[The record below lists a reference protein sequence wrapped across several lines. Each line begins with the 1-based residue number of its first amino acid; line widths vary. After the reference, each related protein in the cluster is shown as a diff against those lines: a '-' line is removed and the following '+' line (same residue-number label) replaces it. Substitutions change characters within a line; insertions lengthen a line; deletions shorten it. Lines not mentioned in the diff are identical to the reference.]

1 MTQNFKHKRLY
12 LSPPH
17 MSGEEIKFVQE
28 AFETNWISPI
38 GPHLNAFEEELA
50 AYCGVGHCAA
60 LSSGTAAI
68 HLALII
74 LGVGQG
80 DEVLCSTFTFSGSC
94 NPIRYQGAVPV
105 FVDSERKSW
114 NIDPDLFEEAIQDR
128 IRKGKKP
135 RAAIV
140 VHLYGMPARIR
151 EIMAIARRYEIPV
164 IEDAAEAL
172 GSRYEGKKL
181 GSFGDI
187 GILSFNGNK
196 IITTSGGG
204 ALLSDNAQWVAE
216 AKYLATQARDK
227 APHYQHSKI
236 GYNYR
241 LSNVC
246 AGIGRGQL
254 KVIDARV
261 EKRREIF
268 AYYKDA
274 LQGIGA
280 ISFQPETPNGYSN
293 RWLTCL
299 QVQSTEGSSLTP
311 DKIRLALEQEN
322 IESRPLWKP
331 MHLQPVFEGCL
342 CYGGKVSEGLF
353 ENGLCLPSGSSMTE
367 EELERVSGIVKGVVA

>member
-1 MTQNFKHKRLY
+1 MSSGKQNNDQRLY

-28 AFETNWISPI
+28 AFDTNWIAPL
-38 GPHLNAFEEELA
+38 GPHLDAFEEELA

-68 HLALII
+68 HLALIV
-74 LGVGQG
+74 LGVGRG

-94 NPIRYQGAVPV
+94 NPIRYQGADPV
-105 FVDSERKSW
+105 FVDSEQEGW
-114 NIDPDLFEEAIQDR
+114 NIDPNLFEEAIQDR
-128 IRKGKKP
+128 IRNGKKP

-151 EIMAIARRYEIPV
+151 EIMEIARRYEIPV

-172 GSRYEGKKL
+172 GSSYEGKKL
-181 GSFGDI
+181 GSYGDI

-204 ALLSDNAQWVAE
+204 AFLSNNAQWVTE
-216 AKYLATQARDK
+216 ARYLATQARDK
-227 APHYQHSKI
+227 APHYQHSRI

-261 EKRREIF
+261 QRRREIF
-268 AYYKDA
+268 EQYRNAF
-274 LQGIGA
+274 QGLPEIT
-280 ISFQPETPNGYSN
+280 FQPETPNGFSN
-293 RWLTCL
+293 RWLTCM
-299 QVQSTEGSSLTP
+299 QIHSSSTTP
-311 DKIRLALEQEN
+311 DQIRLALEAEN
-322 IESRPLWKP
+322 IECRPLWKP
-331 MHLQPVFEGCL
+331 MHMQPVFEGCL
-342 CYGGKVSEGLF
+342 RYGGEVSAGLF
-353 ENGLCLPSGSSMTE
+353 ENGLCLPSGSSMRE
-367 EELERVSGIVKGVVA
+367 DDLERVSGIVKGLLF